1 MLLRFARVIC
11 PDVRGDVLY
20 VSSVVVMQVRDH
32 LGTCFAVA
40 RVHHDINCCYVLFSC
55 HLCHVITFSSFVQTM
70 QMTCPRVRLAT
81 NYVLLVI
88 GCMVDLL
95 LPCYHR
101 CKVPCSY
108 VVFSLVMK
116 CHLVELVA
124 IVVFTS
130 MMHACVFRDHLHVHF
145 DEVLTLCHV

>member
-1 MLLRFARVIC
+1 
-11 PDVRGDVLY
+11 
-20 VSSVVVMQVRDH
+20 
-32 LGTCFAVA
+32 
-40 RVHHDINCCYVLFSC
+40 
-55 HLCHVITFSSFVQTM
+55 M
-70 QMTCPRVRLAT
+70 QMTCPRVRLVT
-81 NYVLLVI
+81 NYVLCVI

-101 CKVPCSY
+101 YKVPCSH

-124 IVVFTS
+124 IGVFTT
-130 MMHACVFRDHLHVHF
+130 MMHACVFWDHRHMYF